1 MNYSEVKPTFGPKR
15 TLRSQV
21 WEEVTSGFEGIA
33 QQIWL
38 FSGRFL
44 PQERADVKL
53 GRAKLENRWRYN
65 EASRVLDLANKG
77 LEMDDLDCLSE
88 SEIKPLEIPNR
99 AYKSTAVVPPTIGS
113 SASRAKCDKFHSN
126 KSRHSNSPST
136 TGKSQV

>member
-1 MNYSEVKPTFGPKR
+1 MGQVCHIPTLKVSRTRAQGGGRRFHVKYSEVKPTFGPKR

-21 WEEVTSGFEGIA
+21 WEEVTSVFEGIA

-99 AYKSTAVVPPTIGS
+99 A
-113 SASRAKCDKFHSN
+113 
-126 KSRHSNSPST
+126 
-136 TGKSQV
+136 